1 MRNNTL
7 NITHVVHMGS
17 FEINVWNE
25 QTGTYEHHEILV
37 DVDAEALAKQLARK
51 AVVSKARKSK
61 AVFGAV
67 VVTDW
72 RKIS

>member
-1 MRNNTL
+1 MRNHPKTNR
-7 NITHVVHMGS
+7 HVDMGA

-25 QTGTYEHHEILV
+25 QTRTYEHHEIRV
-37 DVDAEALAKQLARK
+37 EVNAEALAKQLAKK
-51 AVVSKARKSK
+51 AIISKSRKSK

>member
-1 MRNNTL
+1 MRNHPK
-7 NITHVVHMGS
+7 IDRSVHMGS

-25 QTGTYEHHEILV
+25 QTGTYEHHEIRV
-37 DVDAEALAKQLARK
+37 DVNAEALAKQLSRK
-51 AVVSKARKSK
+51 AVISRTRKSK
-61 AVFGAV
+61 AVFGAI